1 MFKKWK
7 KKLSALLVVV
17 LLAVTFVPRLSV
29 IADDAN
35 VLIGK
40 NGTVYDADY
49 EPNIYDE
56 DEGYYDDDDE
66 DSDVRVLSDYD
77 DATPSDA
84 SPSNSTKASRSNW
97 NLASVSNAD
106 ALNIVEFTDV
116 GPMLPATGGVV
127 KRRMLRA
134 VAYNALSENEP
145 EGVYTK
151 KTATKN
157 EDGSYTIQLESFV
170 EGSIKK
176 ETVTTPVDIVL
187 VLDVSGSM
195 DDCIVCGNEIGY
207 NSTHLIDCV
216 YSEVGTAGNLNKGSE
231 TYYYKSGDSYEVAYY
246 CDGNHFFSKHNPGW
260 YTSQDLFHVN
270 DRISDNEMLYTMTGT
285 EEACISRISALKT
298 AVGTFIDSVSKNA
311 TAEQV
316 DHRVAI
322 VKFAGNKKS
331 EIGDDTYTD
340 RGYTYNYSQIVSDFT
355 SVADH
360 AEDLK
365 KAVIKF
371 NAGGAT
377 SADYGME
384 HAQTLINGID
394 ESRKSQK
401 VVIMFTDGEPNHGN
415 GFDTN
420 VANNT
425 ISASK
430 TMKNDG
436 VTVYTIGVFAGADS
450 SDLTSNANK
459 YMHYV
464 SSNFKNASSMGN
476 PGTATYPSDG
486 SSYYLSTGSSDGL
499 SDIFDNI
506 SQQIQGGGASIEM
519 GEETVVKDVVTP
531 YFDIPKGTSAIQ
543 VYTSDCTGK
552 TSSGEYTFEDQRDSY
567 SGADVSIDPGTNSLS
582 VKGFDYSANFVSE
595 YGRMEGD
602 VTQAGEF
609 HGRKLIIEFK
619 VTPKSGFLGG
629 NNVPT
634 NERATIS
641 SETSG
646 VSKTFMVPIVNVPI
660 PGFKVEAA
668 DKNVYLNGS
677 LTKEQLIDGA
687 LVKTADD
694 VIIDLSKSED
704 NYGLETW
711 QNAFVTITPSADASG
726 LSNLKD
732 DTTYQLNVAITP
744 DSDAAD
750 GSSGEPAEAKNNTG
764 RGNIAVYLPEITFKD
779 GTVYYGGDKPEN
791 EDLDSLKQTPIV
803 WKHSSGETTTI
814 ASDVTMTGTEPT
826 NITFTYEVDP
836 SKVTDNRIDSKEDV
850 PVTVTGMSVSGSDN
864 LIAKATILRKKCSS
878 NESSL
883 EGTANFVLHVKTCEL
898 TITKAGGNED
908 ESYVFTVLRNGETY
922 TYASVTGNDSV
933 TIKELPLGTYT
944 IEEDAG
950 WSWRFTGSMS
960 PENAEFQSS
969 QKVWTQDISNLT
981 GAIICTNTPNN
992 KTKWLNGFSTI
1003 LKNIYGG
1010 TKTERKVSLGE

>member
-84 SPSNSTKASRSNW
+84 SPSNADKASESNW
-97 NLASVSNAD
+97 KIASDSD
-106 ALNIVEFTDV
+106 AARLDIVEFTDA
-116 GPMLPATGGVV
+116 GPMLPATGGIV

-134 VAYNALSENEP
+134 AAYTLQSDDDV

-151 KTATKN
+151 KTAKKN

-170 EGSIKK
+170 EGTIKK
-176 ETVTTPVDIVL
+176 DTVTTPVDIVL

-195 DDCIVCGNEIGY
+195 DNCIVCGNKVGNNDGDIHYDY
-207 NSTHLIDCV
+207 NVVGKASDVKGNNGITYYYNNNGD
-216 YSEVGTAGNLNKGSE
+216 YSEVS
-231 TYYYKSGDSYEVAYY
+231 YYNNSWYVPTWYGGYKKL
-246 CDGNHFFSKHNPGW
+246 DGN
-260 YTSQDLFHVN
+260 TL
-270 DRISDNEMLYTMTGT
+270 LYTRGDT
-285 EEACISRISALKT
+285 EECTKRMTALQS
-298 AVGTFIDSVSKNA
+298 AVGTFINSVSENA

-322 VKFAGNKKS
+322 VKFAGKKTS
-331 EIGDDTYTD
+331 EIGNKTYRDD
-340 RGYTYNYSQIVSDFT
+340 GYTYNYSQIVSGFT

-365 KAVIKF
+365 DAVIKF

-377 SADYGME
+377 SADYGMQ

-450 SDLTSNANK
+450 SDLTSNTNK

-506 SQQIQGGGASIEM
+506 SQQIQGGGASIAM
-519 GEETVVKDVVTP
+519 GKETVVNDVVTP
-531 YFDIPKGTSAIQ
+531 YFDIPKNTSSIQ
-543 VYTSDCTGK
+543 VYTSNCTGK
-552 TSSGEYTFEDQRDSY
+552 ASSGEYTFKDREDTY
-567 SGADVSIDPGTNSLS
+567 SDANVSIEPGTNSLS
-582 VKGFDYSANFVSE
+582 VTGFDYSANFVSE
-595 YGRMEGD
+595 YGRMEDD
-602 VTQAGEF
+602 VSQAGDF
-609 HGRKLIIEFK
+609 FGRKLIIKFT

-641 SETSG
+641 SEKSG
-646 VSKTFMVPIVNVPI
+646 VSETFMVPTVNVPI
-660 PGFKVEAA
+660 PNFEVEAA

-687 LVKTADD
+687 SVKTADD
-694 VIIDLSKSED
+694 VIIDLSKSEE

-711 QNAFVTITPSADASG
+711 QNAFVTITPSADASE

-744 DSDAAD
+744 DSDAAN

-764 RGNIAVYLPEITFKD
+764 SGNIAVYLPEITFKD

-791 EDLDSLKQTPIV
+791 EELDSLKQTPIV
-803 WKHSSGETTTI
+803 WKHSIGETTTI

-836 SKVTDNRIDSKEDV
+836 SKVTDNKIDSKEDV

-864 LIAKATILRKKCSS
+864 LIAKATILREKCNSS
-878 NESSL
+878 ESDL

-908 ESYVFTVLRNGETY
+908 ESYVFTVLRNGKPY

-933 TIKELPLGTYT
+933 TIKELPLGIYT

-981 GAIICTNTPNN
+981 GAITCTNTPNN